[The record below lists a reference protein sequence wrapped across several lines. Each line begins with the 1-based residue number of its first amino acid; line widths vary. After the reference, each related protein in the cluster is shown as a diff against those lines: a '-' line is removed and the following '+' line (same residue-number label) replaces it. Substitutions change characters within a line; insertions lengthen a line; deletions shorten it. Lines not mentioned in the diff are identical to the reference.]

1 VLFSSVIFLFA
12 FLPIC
17 LITYY
22 LTPRPMKN
30 GVLLLFSLFF
40 YAWGEPRYVF
50 LMILSIVV
58 NYFVGL
64 ALSRRRHKT
73 ILGLAIAFNLLV
85 LIFFK
90 YCGFLISTFFGMTH
104 LPFVLPDFVANIA
117 LPIGISFYT
126 FQILS
131 YIIDVYRGKAAVQNN
146 ILSLGLYISLFP
158 PLIAGPIV
166 RYNDIARQI
175 VSRTADPDKITAGI
189 RRFIVGLS
197 KKVLLANVFAQTADK
212 IFDSAFPS
220 LSTPIA
226 WLGIVCYT
234 LQIYFD
240 FSGYSDMAIGLAKM
254 FGFDIPEN
262 FNYPYISRSVQEF
275 WRRWHIS
282 LSSWFRDYVYIPL
295 GGSRK
300 GKGRVLF
307 NLAVVF
313 FLCGLWHGASWS
325 FVAWGLYHGVFLI
338 AERLFLKDVLEKIP
352 HFLRHVYLITVIMV
366 GWVFFRITQI
376 ADAAAYLHIMFTP
389 HAGDGALVSATI
401 GLTPHLVLVLLVGIL
416 ASAPVAGVV
425 RARTQGRTA
434 LRKGLAAAELVVLAL
449 LFMMCIAA
457 LASDSYNPFIY
468 FRF

>member
-1 VLFSSVIFLFA
+1 MLFSSVIFLFA
-12 FLPIC
+12 FLPLC

-22 LTPRPMKN
+22 LTPRPLKN

-50 LMILSIVV
+50 LMIFSILV
-58 NYFVGL
+58 NYFLGV
-64 ALSRRRHKT
+64 
-73 ILGLAIAFNLLV
+73 ILGRHRNKGLLSVAVAFNLLV

-90 YCGFLISTFFGMTH
+90 YFGFLVATFAGITH
-104 LPFVLPDFVANIA
+104 LALDLPDVVSDIA

-131 YIIDVYRGKAAVQNN
+131 YIVDVYRGKAPVQNN

-166 RYNDIARQI
+166 RYNDIAHQI
-175 VSRTADPDKITAGI
+175 VSRTADPDKIVAGI
-189 RRFIVGLS
+189 KRFIVGLS
-197 KKVLLANVFAQTADK
+197 KKILLANVFAQTADLV
-212 IFDSAFPS
+212 FDSSYAT
-220 LSTPIA
+220 LSTPLA

-240 FSGYSDMAIGLAKM
+240 FSGYSDMAIGLARM

-295 GGSRK
+295 GGNRK
-300 GKGRVLF
+300 GNARVLV
-307 NLAVVF
+307 NLTLVF

-325 FVAWGLYHGVFLI
+325 FVVWGLYHGMFLV
-338 AERLFLKDVLEKIP
+338 AERLFLKDVLAKTP
-352 HFLRHVYLITVIMV
+352 FFLRHIYLVVVVMV
-366 GWVFFRITQI
+366 GWVFFRVAQI
-376 ADAAAYLHIMFTP
+376 GDAATFLHIMFTP
-389 HAGDGALVSATI
+389 HTGNGTLPLTTLVV
-401 GLTPHLVLVLLVGIL
+401 TPHLVTVLLAGIL
-416 ASAPVAGVV
+416 ASTPVLGTIKKHAGERPVLKTLLGTFRFV
-425 RARTQGRTA
+425 A
-434 LRKGLAAAELVVLAL
+434 LVILFVMCLAS
-449 LFMMCIAA
+449 